1 MRVINRHPTPIS
13 QMRVVLGALFALVIA
28 DGVITSFLLQHGL
41 GREGN
46 PFLETLV
53 GEPDFLTT
61 KVAGAFLSALL
72 LWNVY
77 KRRPR
82 AAMAVSLG
90 IVVAYTAIVYWNI
103 LTFFTVS
110 V

>member
-1 MRVINRHPTPIS
+1 MRVINRRFATIS
-13 QMRVVLGALFALVIA
+13 QMRVLLGALFALVIA

-53 GEPDFLTT
+53 GESDFLTT
-61 KVAGAFLSALL
+61 NVAGAFLSALL

-77 KRRPR
+77 KKRPR
-82 AAMAVSLG
+82 AAMAVSLC
-90 IVVAYTAIVYWNI
+90 IVVVYTAIVYWNI
-103 LTFFTVS
+103 LAFFAVNA
-110 V
+110 

>member
-1 MRVINRHPTPIS
+1 MRVINRRSETIS

-28 DGVITSFLLQHGL
+28 DGVITSFLLQNGMA
-41 GREGN
+41 REAN

-72 LWNVY
+72 LWHVY

-82 AAMAVSLG
+82 TAMVFSLG
-90 IVVAYTAIVYWNI
+90 IVVVYTAIVYWNI
-103 LTFFTVS
+103 LSFLAVCA
-110 V
+110 